1 MLFCFVKSDTACTEL
16 YTLPLHDALPI
27 SSAAH
32 ASRGALPDRTSRY
45 AGHAFS
51 SRSRFSR
58 CAVWTILREG
68 GRDSTRYG
76 RPWILWPISR
86 RRNAIR
92 AFERRALFVSERGGR
107 DRRQSPRIAAC
118 LNATS

>member
-68 GRDSTRYG
+68 GRDSTRSEEHTSELQSQFHLVCRLLLEKKKIG
-76 RPWILWPISR
+76 D
-86 RRNAIR
+86 R
-92 AFERRALFVSERGGR
+92 AGTPERWS
-107 DRRQSPRIAAC
+107 
-118 LNATS
+118 